1 MISTKQTLCIIFIC
15 AICTFSERIFPFLV
29 FRNHT
34 VPKAILYLGK
44 VLPLAVMTTLVVYC
58 LRGTTFTSF
67 SGYVPPIVAAMATVF
82 LHLWKRNNLL
92 SILGGTICYMI
103 LIRYML

>member
-1 MISTKQTLCIIFIC
+1 MITTKQTLCIIFLC
-15 AICTFSERIFPFLV
+15 AFCTFLERIFPFLV
-29 FRNHT
+29 FRKHT
-34 VPKAILYLGK
+34 VPKVILYLGK

-58 LRGTTFTSF
+58 LRGITFTSI
-67 SGYVPPIVAAMATVF
+67 SGYIPPIVATMTTVL